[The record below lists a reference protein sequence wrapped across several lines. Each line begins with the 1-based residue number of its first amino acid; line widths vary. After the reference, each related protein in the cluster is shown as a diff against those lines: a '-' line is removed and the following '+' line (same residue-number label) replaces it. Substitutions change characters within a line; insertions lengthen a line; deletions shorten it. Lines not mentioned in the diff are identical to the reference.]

1 VAKRFM
7 LGFATGYVL
16 GTRAGEKRYQQ
27 IAGLA
32 QRVLSLPMVEGLVG
46 AGREAVDSR
55 LHELASVAER
65 RVHDVTGGHRDDDGD
80 QDGDD
85 AQVDNDLDA
94 GDDPEP
100 DRNEETG
107 AGSQAH
113 RRGSLSPAAHRPGQ
127 NPSRLA
133 SLAAAAI
140 DRGRAS

>member
-1 VAKRFM
+1 MAKRFM
-7 LGFATGYVL
+7 FGFATGYVL
-16 GTRAGEKRYQQ
+16 GARAGEKRYQQ

-65 RVHDVTGGHRDDDGD
+65 RVHDVTAGHRDADGD
-80 QDGDD
+80 EDGDD
-85 AQVDNDLDA
+85 AQVDTDLDT
-94 GDDPEP
+94 GNDPEP
-100 DRNEETG
+100 DSDEDTG
-107 AGSQAH
+107 AGSQTR
-113 RRGSLSPAAHRPGQ
+113 RRGSLTPAAHRPGQ